1 MVIVIL
7 FERERLHKRCARNE
21 DSSDPMVNH
30 SARHGNSLA
39 VVQRLEFLDDD
50 FSFAQLRVRCGATLR
65 LQAIHPEKCASVREL
80 GIDPCLR
87 QLGIVIERCYS
98 FGFELRRVRCGG
110 KRERPGK

>member
-39 VVQRLEFLDDD
+39 IVQRLEFLDDD
-50 FSFAQLRVRCGATLR
+50 FSFAQLRVRCGATVR
-65 LQAIHPEKCASVREL
+65 LPGDPPKEMRLCPRVAESILPASTRHS
-80 GIDPCLR
+80 D
-87 QLGIVIERCYS
+87 
-98 FGFELRRVRCGG
+98 
-110 KRERPGK
+110 